1 METPGRRMVAC
12 LSRAHH
18 RAMSIAALLLNGLWP
33 PLLAIA
39 AAVTWSRSGVPEEA
53 SATAGLTGEPGT
65 PDHAGM
71 MVGVSDAARTTHRRS
86 AR

>member
-53 SATAGLTGEPGT
+53 GLTGEPGT